1 MRCKAGMLGANR
13 ENGWDVAT
21 ATYIRS
27 LSIGDKETQPNGVA
41 ISAAGDRLYLSG
53 SNISATTGKSIHQYI
68 LATPWD
74 ISTATFDTTLD
85 ISSQENN
92 PNAVTFKPDGTAMYI
107 TGDNGNDVNQY
118 SLSSP
123 WDIST
128 ATYVQ
133 NFSVSSQTLEPGGL
147 SFKPD
152 GSKMFVVGNDEG
164 LDGTDVNEYS
174 LATPW
179 DISTASYVQR
189 FDTVGTTLPFGLAFK
204 YDGTQMYVID
214 GAVDTIRQFVL
225 STPWDVSTSSFE
237 KNKSVSAVDTAPRGM
252 AVSPDGTQMYIA
264 GNQTNAI
271 LQYSLQ

>member
-1 MRCKAGMLGANR
+1 MLGANR
-13 ENGWDVAT
+13 ENGWDVAS

-27 LSIGDKETQPNGVA
+27 LSIADKETSPSGVA

-53 SNISATTGKSIHQYI
+53 TNISATTGKAVHQY
-68 LATPWD
+68 LLSTLWD

-92 PNAVTFKPDGTAMYI
+92 PKAIAFRPDGTAMYI

-118 SLSSP
+118 SLSTP

-133 NFSVSSQTLEPGGL
+133 NFSVSSQTVEPQGL
-147 SFKPD
+147 AFRPD
-152 GSKMFVVGNDEG
+152 GSQMFVVGSDEG

-189 FDTVGTTLPFGLAFK
+189 FDSVGTTLPWGLAFK
-204 YDGTQMYVID
+204 YDGTLMYIVATTGD
-214 GAVDTIRQFVL
+214 AVRQFVL
-225 STPWDVSTSSFE
+225 SVPWDVSTSSYE
-237 KNKSVSAVDTAPRGM
+237 KQISVTSVDSAPRGL
-252 AVSPDGTQMYIA
+252 AISPDGTQMYLV
-264 GNQTNAI
+264 GDQTNSI
-271 LQYSLQ
+271 LQYSIT